1 MCTFPAEGRRDAAA
15 APAARPGLTALVV
28 VLLALM
34 ALPVGS
40 GPAKAG
46 DAVTEARL
54 LKQLYLIGLSRM
66 ARGDAAAAVGP
77 FQVVTEVAPEL
88 VEAQHLLAT
97 AMVVSDFS
105 RRARA
110 LPIIDKAL
118 AAEPAHPLYNVVR
131 VIADPASS
139 TLRDDGA
146 LYITEA
152 GAERIRKALPR
163 LAQAP
168 RAYNARYLVPVLA
181 GMEATGEAAYPQ
193 RLPRFADLIGPDGR
207 VALAKL
213 PEGVPFARLFAVSI
227 IDERF
232 APHVRDAVAS
242 LPNGV
247 VNLAS
252 GEESPP
258 FGPTALSGQ
267 ATMEILLDG
276 PLRRA
281 DRGLLVNIADRGP

>member
-1 MCTFPAEGRRDAAA
+1 MCTFPVEGRGTAAA
-15 APAARPGLTALVV
+15 APASRPVV
-28 VLLALM
+28 AAVLAVLLALM
-34 ALPVGS
+34 ALPVGTS
-40 GPAKAG
+40 PAQAG

-97 AMVVSDFS
+97 AMVVADFS

-118 AAEPAHPLYNVVR
+118 AAEPAHPLYNIVR
-131 VIADPASS
+131 VMADPASS

-146 LYITEA
+146 LYITPA
-152 GAERIRKALPR
+152 AAERIREALPR
-163 LAQAP
+163 LARAP
-168 RAYNARYLVPVLA
+168 RAYNARYLAPVLA
-181 GMEATGEAAYPQ
+181 GIEPTGEAAYPQ
-193 RLPRFADLIGPDGR
+193 RLPRFAGLLGPHGR

-213 PEGVPFARLFAVSI
+213 AEGVPFTRLFAVSI
-227 IDERF
+227 ADERF
-232 APHVRDAVAS
+232 APHMRDAVAG
-242 LPNGV
+242 LPRGV
-247 VNLAS
+247 LNLAS

-258 FGPTALSGQ
+258 FGPTARSGQ

-276 PLRRA
+276 SRPFRR
-281 DRGLLVNIADRGP
+281 